1 MPETTITPGPR
12 DIFERMRRHWLEN
25 PGGIGGELA
34 EDAVIEIPF
43 APSGRTRR
51 YEGREAFLHFAG
63 PEQAA
68 FVREFRFDEVRD
80 VVIHETTDPEVIV
93 VEYELAGT
101 VIATG
106 HQAAS
111 AFVGI
116 LRARDGKIVHWR
128 EYQNTL
134 AMIEVLGPMSGAEN
148 LR

>member
-1 MPETTITPGPR
+1 MPETTVVPGPR
-12 DIFERMRRHWLEN
+12 EIFERMRWHWLEN
-25 PGGIGGELA
+25 LGGIGGELA
-34 EDAVIEIPF
+34 EDVVIEVPF

-68 FVREFRFDEVRD
+68 FARKFRLDEIRD
-80 VVIHETTDPEVIV
+80 VVIHETTDPEAIV

-111 AFVGI
+111 AFIGI
-116 LRARDGKIVHWR
+116 LRVRDGKIIHWR

-134 AMIEVLGPMSGAEN
+134 AMIEVLGATE
-148 LR
+148 RT

>member
-1 MPETTITPGPR
+1 MPETAVVPGPR
-12 DIFERMRRHWLEN
+12 EIFERMRRHWLEN
-25 PGGIGGELA
+25 LGGIGGELA
-34 EDAVIEIPF
+34 EDVVIEVPF

-68 FVREFRFDEVRD
+68 FARKFRLDEIRD
-80 VVIHETTDPEVIV
+80 VVIHETTDPEAIV

-111 AFVGI
+111 AFIGI
-116 LRARDGKIVHWR
+116 LRVRDGKIIHWR

-134 AMIEVLGPMSGAEN
+134 AMIEVLGATE
-148 LR
+148 RT

>member
-1 MPETTITPGPR
+1 MPETTVTPCPR

-111 AFVGI
+111 AFIGI